1 MEMIFFR
8 EYTEIIV
15 TSRDGLLV
23 SKEVLKTWLVKLLIP
38 QFSLYN
44 FTFTFTS
51 FRGLK
56 NSLDEIRESSLFTIE
71 TSKKGDNKTLFYIHI
86 PILRTV
92 LRTFP

>member
-23 SKEVLKTWLVKLLIP
+23 SKEVLKTWLIKLLIP

-44 FTFTFTS
+44 FTFTLLRF
-51 FRGLK
+51 GGIK

-71 TSKKGDNKTLFYIHI
+71 TSKKGDNKTLF
-86 PILRTV
+86 
-92 LRTFP
+92 